1 MYSMINVAC
10 TIIIMF
16 IILLYIHGFPY
27 YGPYYGPNYGSYN
40 DPYYN
45 YYGRRKYLYFWYKIK
60 DDWAYLSGIYGRCF
74 SGDSLVK
81 LSNGKDKRID
91 SINIGDQIL
100 TIDQSKLVS
109 TDVIMMLDKHISKKG
124 ILIMNKFVKIYLKFI
139 FF

>member
-1 MYSMINVAC
+1 MYSTINVVYM
-10 TIIIMF
+10 IIIVF
-16 IILLYIHGFPY
+16 IILLYTDGFPY
-27 YGPYYGPNYGSYN
+27 YGPYYGPYGE
-40 DPYYN
+40 PYYN
-45 YYGRRKYLYFWYKIK
+45 NYYGTRTYLYFWCRIK
-60 DDWAYLSGIYGRCF
+60 FYAWAYWSGFYGRCF

-124 ILIMNKFVKIYLKFI
+124 ILAKE
-139 FF
+139 

>member
-1 MYSMINVAC
+1 MINVVYM
-10 TIIIMF
+10 IIIVF
-16 IILLYIHGFPY
+16 IILLHTDGFPY
-27 YGPYYGPNYGSYN
+27 YGPYYGPYGE
-40 DPYYN
+40 PYYN
-45 YYGRRKYLYFWYKIK
+45 NYYGTRTYLYFWCRIK
-60 DDWAYLSGIYGRCF
+60 FYAWAYSSGFYGRCF

-124 ILIMNKFVKIYLKFI
+124 ILVKE
-139 FF
+139 